1 VTHVDR
7 KIRFAARARKEFE
20 DATYWYEAK
29 RKGLGAQFVLVVEA
43 KLDSI
48 RKSPELFPSVYK
60 FQRAVVKRF
69 PFAIFFEVVD
79 DNIHVIAMYHTSR
92 EPQVFDDPS

>member
-1 VTHVDR
+1 MTSPDR
-7 KIRFAARARKEFE
+7 KIRFTAKARTEFE
-20 DATYWYEAK
+20 DAAYWYEEK

-48 RKSPELFPSVYK
+48 RKAPGLFPSIYK
-60 FQRAVVKRF
+60 YQRAVVKRF

-79 DNIHVIAMYHTSR
+79 DNIHVLAIYHTSR
-92 EPQVFDDPS
+92 EPQVFDDRS